1 MTTTTILL
9 LIAAIAVAAGLSF
22 YQYFFKAGKRTKAT
36 FLLAFL
42 RFISIF
48 GLLLLLINPVISRS
62 SYEIEKT
69 PLPIVIDN
77 SSSVKELKADE
88 IAKEL
93 LEKLSENKALNEKF
107 AVEKYQ
113 FDSDFSLSESPDFK
127 GTQSNIESVAK
138 SVQSIHKNKLHPT
151 IIITDGNQTS
161 GNDYLYSFEATNKVY
176 PLVLGDT
183 TTFLDIKI
191 SRLNVNKYAFH
202 KNKFPVEIFLQYSG
216 TKSVKANFSIAQ
228 GNSTLERQSVAFS
241 PSKRSAVI
249 NVLLPANNVG
259 LQIFKASVTSNESE
273 KNTYNNSKKF
283 AVEIIDQKTEV
294 AMISEINHPDIGALK
309 RSIENNAQRNV
320 TILKPSAAKDLG
332 NFNVL
337 ILYQPTASFK
347 NVFENNKLAN
357 ANMFVIT
364 GMNTDFN
371 FLNQQQNLL
380 DFKMSGQSE
389 EYLPEFNTQF
399 NLFALDDIGFG
410 NFPPLLHPFGTITQ
424 NANGNVLLSSR
435 IRNINTGAPM
445 LLFNET
451 EGKRTAFLLGENIWK
466 WRMQNHV
473 DNKSFEKFDIF
484 TDKIIQYLTSDNKK
498 KSLVVAHENF
508 YNSGE
513 PIEITAQYFNKNYE
527 FDDKARLTIIVTNKE
542 TKQVKKYDLL
552 KSANSFKANL
562 DGLAAGKYSFS
573 VRELNS
579 NTVYNSAFEILDFDI
594 EKQFVNPD
602 LAKLN
607 QLAAQTSGKTYMPN
621 QVEDLIKSL
630 LDNEDYKAVQ
640 KTVTRK
646 IPLIDWIWLLVIIS
660 ITLASEWFIRKYNGM
675 L

>member
-22 YQYFFKAGKRTKAT
+22 YQYFFKAGKRTKVT
-36 FLLAFL
+36 FLLASF
-42 RFISIF
+42 RFISVF

-77 SSSVKELKADE
+77 SSSIKELKADQ
-88 IAKEL
+88 IAADL
-93 LEKLSENKALNEKF
+93 LDKLLENKALNEKF
-107 AVEKYQ
+107 AVERYQ
-113 FDSDFSLSESPDFK
+113 FDSDFSLSETPDFK
-127 GTQSNIESVAK
+127 GTQSNMESVAN
-138 SVQSIHKNKLHPT
+138 SLQSIHKNKLHPT
-151 IIITDGNQTS
+151 ILITDGNQTS
-161 GNDYLYSFEATNKVY
+161 GNDYLYRFEAANKVF

-202 KNKFPVEIFLQYSG
+202 KNKFPVEVFLQYSG
-216 TKSVKANFSIAQ
+216 TKSVNANFSISQ
-228 GNSTLERQSVAFS
+228 GSTILERQTVAFS
-241 PSKRSAVI
+241 PSKRSAVV
-249 NVLLPANNVG
+249 NVLLPANSVG
-259 LQIFKASVTSNESE
+259 LQVFKASVTSNENE
-273 KNTYNNSKKF
+273 KNSYNNIKNF

-294 AMISEINHPDIGALK
+294 AIISEINHPDIGALK
-309 RSIENNAQRNV
+309 RSIENNAQRKV
-320 TILKPSAAKDLG
+320 TILKPSAAKELG
-332 NFNVL
+332 NYNVL

-347 NVFENNKLAN
+347 NVFENNQAAKAN
-357 ANMFVIT
+357 LFVIT

-371 FLNQQQNLL
+371 FLNQQQQVL

-389 EYLPEFNTQF
+389 EYLPDFNGQF

-410 NFPPLLHPFGTITQ
+410 NFPPLLHPFGTTTQ
-424 NANGNVLLSSR
+424 NANGNTLLSSR

-445 LLFNET
+445 LVFSET
-451 EGKRTAFLLGENIWK
+451 DGRRSAFLLGENIWK
-466 WRMQNHV
+466 WRMQNHIE
-473 DNKSFEKFDIF
+473 NKSFEKFDIF
-484 TDKIIQYLTSDNKK
+484 TDKIIQYLASDNKK
-498 KSLVVAHENF
+498 KSLVVTHENF

-513 PIEITAQYFNKNYE
+513 PIVITAQFFNKNYE
-527 FDDKARLTIIVTNKE
+527 FDDRARLMITVINKE
-542 TKQVKKYDLL
+542 TKQSKKYDLL

-579 NTVYNSAFEILDFDI
+579 NTVYNNAFEILDFDI

-607 QLAAQTSGKTYMPN
+607 LLAAQTAGQAYMPN
-621 QVEDLIKSL
+621 QVDDLIKGL
-630 LDNEDYKAVQ
+630 LDSDEYKAVQ
-640 KTVTRK
+640 KTVVRK
-646 IPLIDWIWLLVIIS
+646 IPLVDWIWLLVIIA
-660 ITLASEWFIRKYNGM
+660 ITLASEWFIRKYHGM